1 MSKRTYDLNGWLE
14 VKDNPISKV
23 GVFDY
28 LGSEIGAPV
37 ADQIYKVLRPQE
49 ELENIAT
56 INSFKLMPFVD
67 EHEMLGKE
75 ATPAERKGIEGVIGE
90 SVYFDYPYLK
100 GNIKILSSSALNQ
113 INSGKIELS
122 PGYRCRY
129 DFTPGTFD
137 GEHYDAIQRDIR
149 ANHLALVEEG
159 RTGPDVAVQDQRI
172 ITIDT
177 KELVSMATEE
187 DKDKKD
193 QPTTDN
199 SGFTPEQTEALQ
211 AMIAAAI
218 TGSGQAPA
226 KDDDKEQK
234 DNTDADPDPEQ
245 KAQDDV
251 EEKVEDA
258 VEEAEA
264 AAETAESGDP
274 EAVENAEVAIEA
286 AEQAIE
292 EAKEHLDQA
301 TTDSLNRRLKRVRR
315 GIQAMDDISR
325 LKRKVNKLEKAKPTY
340 DTGDLIK
347 QLAGRDTLVHKLTPF
362 VGVFDHSSMTK
373 QGVAEYG
380 IKHLGIPCQKGQEV
394 IALDAWMHG
403 RVPDSQKNTS
413 TMDAAISQQSI
424 KDKWSTA

>member
-1 MSKRTYDLNGWLE
+1 MSKRIYDLNGWLE

-28 LGSEIGAPV
+28 LGAEIGAPV

-75 ATPAERKGIEGVIGE
+75 ATPAEKKGIEGVIGE
-90 SVYFDYPYLK
+90 RVYFDYPYLK
-100 GNIKILSSSALNQ
+100 GNIKILSNSALNQ

-149 ANHLALVEEG
+149 ANHLALVDEG
-159 RTGPDVAVQDQRI
+159 RTGPDVAVQDHRI

-177 KELVSMATEE
+177 KELVTMATEE

-193 QPTTDN
+193 QPTTDD
-199 SGFTPEQTEALQ
+199 SSFTPEQLEALQ

-218 TGSGQAPA
+218 SGQQTPA
-226 KDDDKEQK
+226 ADDDPEKKETS
-234 DNTDADPDPEQ
+234 DDDPDPG
-245 KAQDDV
+245 KTSQDE
-251 EEKVEDA
+251 EEKAEDA
-258 VEEAEA
+258 VEEAET
-264 AAETAESGDP
+264 AAEVAESGEP

-301 TTDSLNRRLKRVRR
+301 TTDSLSRRLKRLRR
-315 GIQAMDDISR
+315 GMQAMDDISR
-325 LKRKVNKLEKAKPTY
+325 LKRKVTRLEKAKPTY

-347 QLAGRDTLVHKLTPF
+347 QLAGRDTLAHKLTPF

-380 IKHLGIPCQKGQEV
+380 VKQLGIPCQKGQEV

-403 RVPDSQKNTS
+403 RVPDSQKPTG
-413 TMDAAISQQSI
+413 TMDSITTQQSI
-424 KDKWSTA
+424 KDKWSNA

>member
-14 VKDNPISKV
+14 VKDNPITKV

-37 ADQIYKVLRPQE
+37 ADQIYKVLRPRE

-67 EHEMLGKE
+67 EHEMMGRN
-75 ATPAERKGIEGVIGE
+75 ATPAEKKGIEGVIGE

-100 GNIKILSSSALNQ
+100 GNIKILSNSALNQ

-122 PGYRCRY
+122 PGYSCRY

-187 DKDKKD
+187 QDKDKKD
-193 QPTTDN
+193 QSTTDD

-218 TGSGQAPA
+218 AGQAPA
-226 KDDDKEQK
+226 ADEDPEKKKTGDEDTEQK
-234 DNTDADPDPEQ
+234 QPDSE
-245 KAQDDV
+245 
-251 EEKVEDA
+251 EEKKAEDA

-264 AAETAESGDP
+264 AAEAAEAGEP
-274 EAVENAEVAIEA
+274 EAMENAEIAIEA

-301 TTDSLNRRLKRVRR
+301 TTDGLNRRIKRIRR

-325 LKRKVNKLEKAKPTY
+325 LKRKVNRLEKAKPTL

-347 QLAGRDTLVHKLTPF
+347 QISGRDTLAHKLTPF
-362 VGVFDHSSMTK
+362 VGVFDHSSMTR

-380 IKHLGIPCQKGQEV
+380 VKQLGIPCQKGQET

-413 TMDAAISQQSI
+413 TTDAAISQQSI
-424 KDKWSTA
+424 KDKWSKA

>member
-28 LGSEIGAPV
+28 LGAEIGAPV
-37 ADQIYKVLRPQE
+37 ADKIYKVLRPQE
-49 ELENIAT
+49 ELENLAT
-56 INSFKLMPFVD
+56 INSFKLMPFVN
-67 EHEMLGKE
+67 EHEMLGRE
-75 ATPAERKGIEGVIGE
+75 ATPAEQKGIEGVIGE
-90 SVYFDYPYLK
+90 NVYFEYPYLK
-100 GNIKILSSSALNQ
+100 GNIKILSNSALSQ

-129 DFTPGTFD
+129 DFTPGTFN

-149 ANHLALVEEG
+149 ANHLALVDEG
-159 RTGPDVAVQDQRI
+159 RTGHDVAVQDQRI

-177 KELVSMATEE
+177 KELVTMATEE

-193 QPTTDN
+193 TIDDN
-199 SGFTPEQTEALQ
+199 GFTPEQLEQLKALITQ
-211 AMIAAAI
+211 TIA
-218 TGSGQAPA
+218 GQQAPA
-226 KDDDKEQK
+226 TDDDPEKKETS
-234 DNTDADPDPEQ
+234 DNDPDPD
-245 KAQDDV
+245 KTSQDE
-251 EEKVEDA
+251 EEKAEDA
-258 VEEAEA
+258 VEEAES

-301 TTDSLNRRLKRVRR
+301 TTDSLNRRLKRLRR
-315 GIQAMDDISR
+315 GMQAMDDISR

-347 QLAGRDTLVHKLTPF
+347 QLAGRDTLAHKLTPF
-362 VGVFDHSSMTK
+362 VGVFDHSSLTK

-380 IKHLGIPCQKGQEV
+380 VKQLGIPCQKGQELV
-394 IALDAWMHG
+394 ALDAWMHG
-403 RVPDSQKNTS
+403 RVPDSQKPTS
-413 TMDAAISQQSI
+413 TMDSITPQQSI
-424 KDKWSTA
+424 KDKWSN

>member
-49 ELENIAT
+49 ELENITT

-67 EHEMLGKE
+67 EHEMLGRE
-75 ATPAERKGIEGVIGE
+75 ATPAEQKGIEGVIGE
-90 SVYFDYPYLK
+90 NVYFDYPYLK
-100 GNIKILSSSALNQ
+100 GNIKILSNSALSQ
-113 INSGKIELS
+113 IASGKIELS

-149 ANHLALVEEG
+149 ANHLALVAEG
-159 RTGPDVAVQDQRI
+159 RTGPDVAVQDHV

-177 KELVSMATEE
+177 KELISMATEE
-187 DKDKKD
+187 QDKKEN
-193 QPTTDN
+193 TTDN
-199 SGFTPEQTEALQ
+199 GFTPEQVEQLQ
-211 AMIAAAI
+211 AMIGAAL
-218 TGSGQAPA
+218 SGQSTPTG
-226 KDDDKEQK
+226 DDDPDKK
-234 DNTDADPDPEQ
+234 DTRDDDPGKPS
-245 KAQDDV
+245 QDEA

-258 VEEAEA
+258 VEEAET
-264 AAETAESGDP
+264 AAEAAESGDP
-274 EAVENAEVAIEA
+274 EAVETAEVAIEA

-301 TTDSLNRRLKRVRR
+301 TTDSLNRRIKRVRR

-413 TMDAAISQQSI
+413 TMDAATSQQSI
-424 KDKWSTA
+424 KDKWSKA

>member
-14 VKDNPISKV
+14 VKDNPITKV

-75 ATPAERKGIEGVIGE
+75 ATPAEKKGIEGVIGE

-100 GNIKILSSSALNQ
+100 GNIKILSNSALNQ
-113 INSGKIELS
+113 IHSGKIELS
-122 PGYRCRY
+122 PGYSCRY

-177 KELVSMATEE
+177 KELVSMPTEE
-187 DKDKKD
+187 KDKGN
-193 QPTTDN
+193 TTDN
-199 SGFTPEQTEALQ
+199 GFTPEQTEALQ

-218 TGSGQAPA
+218 AGLGQPPA
-226 KDDDKEQK
+226 SDEDSEKKET
-234 DNTDADPDPEQ
+234 NNGDPEQ
-245 KAQDDV
+245 KQQDEA
-251 EEKVEDA
+251 EEKAEDA
-258 VEEAEA
+258 VEEAETA
-264 AAETAESGDP
+264 AEAAETGEP
-274 EAVENAEVAIEA
+274 EAVENAEIAIEA

-292 EAKEHLDQA
+292 EAKKHLDQA
-301 TTDSLNRRLKRVRR
+301 TTDSLNRRIKRIRR
-315 GIQAMDDISR
+315 GIQAMDDISS
-325 LKRKVNKLEKAKPTY
+325 LKRKVNRLEKSKPTL
-340 DTGDLIK
+340 DTGEMIK
-347 QLAGRDTLVHKLTPF
+347 QLAGRDTLAQKLTPF

-380 IKHLGIPCQKGQEV
+380 VKQLGIPCQKGQETV
-394 IALDAWMHG
+394 ALDAWMHG
-403 RVPDSQKNTS
+403 RVPDAQKPTT
-413 TMDAAISQQSI
+413 TMDGTTSQQSI
-424 KDKWSTA
+424 KDKWSKQ

>member
-1 MSKRTYDLNGWLE
+1 MSKRIYDLNGWLE

-49 ELENIAT
+49 ELESAAT
-56 INSFKLMPFVD
+56 INSFRLMPFVD
-67 EHEMLGKE
+67 EHEMLGRE
-75 ATPAERKGIEGVIGE
+75 ATPAEKKGIEGVIGE
-90 SVYFDYPYLK
+90 NVYFDYPYLK
-100 GNIKILSSSALNQ
+100 GNIKILSNSALNQ

-129 DFTPGTFD
+129 DFTPGTFN

-149 ANHLALVEEG
+149 ANHLALVDEG

-177 KELVSMATEE
+177 KELVSMNPEE
-187 DKDKKD
+187 DKKD
-193 QPTTDN
+193 QPTTDD
-199 SGFTPEQTEALQ
+199 SSFTPEQLEALQ

-218 TGSGQAPA
+218 SGQQTPA
-226 KDDDKEQK
+226 ADDDPEKK
-234 DNTDADPDPEQ
+234 DTNDDDPDKPS
-245 KAQDDV
+245 QDDA
-251 EEKVEDA
+251 EEKAEDA

-264 AAETAESGDP
+264 AAETAESGEP

-286 AEQAIE
+286 AGQAIE

-301 TTDSLNRRLKRVRR
+301 TTDSLNRRIKRVRR

-347 QLAGRDTLVHKLTPF
+347 QLAGRDTLAHKLTPF

-380 IKHLGIPCQKGQEV
+380 VKQLGIPCQKGQEV

-403 RVPDSQKNTS
+403 RVPDSQKPTG
-413 TMDAAISQQSI
+413 TMDSITTQQSI
-424 KDKWSTA
+424 KDKWSN